1 MFCLRRCWGKNTDG
15 QCGAGHANNIPVTS
29 AVTVDLGTGR
39 TATDIAVGITHSCAV
54 LDDETLKCW
63 GSNAHGQLGQG
74 NTSLVKSK

>member
-15 QCGAGHANNIPVTS
+15 QCGAGHGNNIPVTS

-63 GSNAHGQLGQG
+63 GSNAYGQLGQG